1 MTDSPA
7 DRVAQFV
14 DDLLHR
20 RRRPRRFAA
29 SEDELAAMSAA
40 AGMASARVGADLP
53 DKAALDRIH
62 KRLSD
67 AMDERP
73 VVEGHLTRRT
83 LLRTLGTAAA
93 ALVVGAGVGE
103 LLTKQGQPAAPG
115 STSATVLMPDNGVWR
130 PVAAVTQ
137 LPAGHA
143 MAVSTGSIDAVV
155 VNDGN
160 TISAVSGICTHLGC
174 KLQPDDA
181 GKKLNCPCH
190 QTAFGW
196 SGKVLYYRLKAE
208 PASLPQIPS
217 RVNDGQ
223 IELFVV

>member
-20 RRRPRRFAA
+20 RRPRRFSA
-29 SEDELAAMSAA
+29 SDDEVAAMSAA
-40 AGMASARVGADLP
+40 SGMASARVGADLP

-73 VVEGHLTRRT
+73 VVQGNFTRRT
-83 LLRTLGTAAA
+83 LLRTMGTAAA

-103 LLTKQGQPAAPG
+103 LLTKQGQPAPAPG
-115 STSATVLMPDNGVWR
+115 TTSATVLMPDNGVWR

-143 MAVSTGSIDAVV
+143 MAVSTGAIDAVV
-155 VNDGN
+155 VNDGT

-174 KLQPDDA
+174 KLQPDNA
-181 GKKLNCPCH
+181 GRKLDCPCH

-208 PASLPQIPS
+208 PANLPQIPS
-217 RVNDGQ
+217 RVNNGQ